1 MPMSISSSTCGE
13 RTVSLGRDRIVL
25 KYAQHFQSLVTS
37 RGRKQPCPSW
47 LVMVVPM
54 VVPVVVQAAQVS
66 YATTSRKD
74 PSSHQ
79 RQGVTGRNGQPTAF
93 MRKDRRD

>member
-1 MPMSISSSTCGE
+1 MSH
-13 RTVSLGRDRIVL
+13 GRAD
-25 KYAQHFQSLVTS
+25 
-37 RGRKQPCPSW
+37 GRRNFRMQP
-47 LVMVVPM
+47 
-54 VVPVVVQAAQVS
+54 QVD
-66 YATTSRKD
+66 SRKD